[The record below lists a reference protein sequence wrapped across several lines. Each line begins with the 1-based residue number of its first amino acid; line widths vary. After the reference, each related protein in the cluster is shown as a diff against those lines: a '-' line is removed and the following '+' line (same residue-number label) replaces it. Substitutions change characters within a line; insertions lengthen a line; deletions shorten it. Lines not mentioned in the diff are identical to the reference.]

1 MTNKIQRKKAIDRAL
16 NEKLFKLGVSYGKH
30 LRKIAGAKYAQ
41 DIALNV
47 AKNIVK
53 LKYAQD
59 ANDPNKWRY
68 SKNTLG
74 FGLDPTT
81 AVVGAIAD
89 KVIKNKK
96 PSYLKDA
103 LVEGTVGG
111 IGRAG
116 TQMAIGALLGLPFG
130 AVNGMPKLGMAAGAA
145 VPVLAHGTAAAV
157 NSLARNKVQKSFPGL
172 SSAQAQGL
180 TSGTFGALGGGA
192 LGHVM
197 SQGDWRGTALGA
209 LAGGTIAGLNGLVS
223 RWLANKFYAP
233 MPKTDLGRKSKK

>member
-1 MTNKIQRKKAIDRAL
+1 MTKKIQRKKALDKAL
-16 NEKLFKLGVSYGKH
+16 NEKLFKLGVSYGKQ

-47 AKNIVK
+47 AKNIIK
-53 LKYAQD
+53 LKSAKD
-59 ANDPNKWRY
+59 ADPNKWRY
-68 SKNTLG
+68 SKNALG

-116 TQMAIGALLGLPFG
+116 TQMAIGALLGLPLG

-145 VPVLAHGTAAAV
+145 APLLAHGTASAV
-157 NSLARNKVQKSFPGL
+157 NSLARNKVQKSFPSL

-180 TSGTFGALGGGA
+180 TSGAFGALGGGA
-192 LGHVM
+192 VGHAM

-223 RWLANKFYAP
+223 RWLANKLYAP
-233 MPKTDLGRKSKK
+233 MPKSDLGRKSKK